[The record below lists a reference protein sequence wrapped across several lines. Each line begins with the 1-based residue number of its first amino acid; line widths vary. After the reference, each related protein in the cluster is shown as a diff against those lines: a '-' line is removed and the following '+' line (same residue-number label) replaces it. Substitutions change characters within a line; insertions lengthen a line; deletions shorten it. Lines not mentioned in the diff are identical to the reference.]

1 MSLLAHSLAKCGQ
14 AITFQTRDVKLKN
27 GQAGETFADV
37 AANPTDTA
45 IIKTVS
51 GVSVFDSTNTEVVA
65 THKLTLA
72 YRADIT
78 AENWVLFGTKRIKI
92 LTTENCAEKDQVLIL
107 MCTERGDDS
116 KVVNEG

>member
-14 AITFQTRDVKLKN
+14 VVTFQTRDVELLN
-27 GQAGETFADV
+27 GQAQEVFTDID
-37 AANPTDTA
+37 TDTA

-51 GVSVFDSTNTEVVA
+51 GISVFDDTNTEQVA

-78 AENWVLFGTKRIKI
+78 AESWVLFGTKRIKI
-92 LTTENCAEKDQVLIL
+92 LTVENCAEKNKVLIL
-107 MCTERGDDS
+107 MCTERGEDS
-116 KVVNEG
+116 KVVNQG

>member
-27 GQAGETFADV
+27 GQAEEVFANV
-37 AANPTDTA
+37 TANPNDTA

-51 GVSVFDSTNTEVVA
+51 GVSVFDDTNTEIVA

-78 AENWVLFGTKRIKI
+78 AENWVLFGTKRIKV
-92 LTTENCAEKDQVLIL
+92 LTVENCAEKNKVLIL
-107 MCTERGDDS
+107 MCTERGEDS
-116 KVVNEG
+116 KVVNQG

>member
-1 MSLLAHSLAKCGQ
+1 MSLLAYNLKKCGK

-27 GQAGETFADV
+27 GQAQEVFADV
-37 AANPTDTA
+37 DTDTA
-45 IIKTVS
+45 IIKTIS
-51 GVSVFDSTNTEVVA
+51 GVSVFDDTNTEVVA

-92 LTTENCAEKDQVLIL
+92 LTVENCAEQDKALIL
-107 MCTERGDDS
+107 MCTERGEDS
-116 KVVNEG
+116 KVVNQG